1 MLPNMANILLIKYS
15 HDLANML
22 TLLLT
27 LTSHY
32 VETAFST
39 KEAQQKLENSCFDLI
54 MIDVLLG
61 SDSGKDLCKEIRRI
75 DMQVPVILM
84 SANPALPKNYAEC
97 RANAIIE
104 KPFNIKQITDQIS
117 TLLH

>member
-1 MLPNMANILLIKYS
+1 MANILLIEDS
-15 HDLANML
+15 RDVADML

-27 LTSHY
+27 LKSHH

-39 KEAQQKLENSCFDLI
+39 KEAKQKIENSSFDLI

-61 SDSGKDLCKEIRRI
+61 SDSGKELCKEIRR
-75 DMQVPVILM
+75 MNKQVPIILM
-84 SANPALPKNYAEC
+84 SANPALLKNYAEC
-97 RANAIIE
+97 EANAIIE